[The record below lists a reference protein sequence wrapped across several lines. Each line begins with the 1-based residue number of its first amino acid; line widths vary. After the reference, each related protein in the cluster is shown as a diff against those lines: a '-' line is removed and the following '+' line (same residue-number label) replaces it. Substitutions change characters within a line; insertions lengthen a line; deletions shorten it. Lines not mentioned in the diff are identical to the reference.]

1 MVSPS
6 NRKSYHTSIDHL
18 FGLCTISRWRKVG
31 HKAIQEPTPIRS
43 GLLDPRQPF
52 PVRLDVAG
60 TALRLKVLRR
70 IVLPAVN
77 PLAVQVVN
85 LKATASPPAYLA
97 DLVIP
102 IENPPPE

>member
-1 MVSPS
+1 M
-6 NRKSYHTSIDHL
+6 
-18 FGLCTISRWRKVG
+18 
-31 HKAIQEPTPIRS
+31 
-43 GLLDPRQPF
+43 
-52 PVRLDVAG
+52 RLDVAG

-85 LKATASPPAYLA
+85 LKATASPPAYLVGV
-97 DLVIP
+97 VIL